1 MKSSTNNMKNILFFS
16 AMAISAIAT
25 AGNEDRVGSA
35 GASHLLVN
43 PWARSAAFADAGISS
58 VNGLEATYINIAGLA
73 FTDKTQIKFNYSNW
87 MGSAGIAM
95 NSAGIAQRIS
105 ETDVIAV
112 SVQSLNYGDIPI
124 TTVANPEGNIG
135 FFSPR
140 ANIFNVGYA
149 RSFSQSIYGGI
160 NFKVI
165 SSNISNLKS
174 TGMAIDAGIRYVT
187 GERDQI
193 KFGIALKNV
202 GPVMHYKG
210 DGLAQQVNYLSSGF
224 TASLEERSASFEM
237 PSLLSIGGSYDFLLG
252 GPKSKPAIGTSTAS
266 SSTAQHKLTLAL
278 GFTANSFSYDQF
290 RLGLDY
296 GMIADKVAFNLRGG
310 FVYEKYILSAENRS
324 NALVGPTA
332 GFSLDALVGQNK
344 TALGIEYCA
353 RFAGIF
359 GIIHTIGATIDL
371 K

>member
-1 MKSSTNNMKNILFFS
+1 MKIKSVLIIGAAVMSSFAVN
-16 AMAISAIAT
+16 
-25 AGNEDRVGSA
+25 AGNEDRVGAA

-43 PWARSAAFADAGISS
+43 PWARSAAFADAGVSN
-58 VNGLEATYINIAGLA
+58 VNGLEASFTNIAGLA

-87 MGSAGIAM
+87 MGNAGIGL

-105 ETDVIAV
+105 ENDVIAV
-112 SVQSLNYGDIPI
+112 SVQSMNYGDIPI

-149 RSFSQSIYGGI
+149 RSFSSSIYGGI

-165 SSNISNLKS
+165 SESISNVKA

-187 GERDQI
+187 GEQDQI
-193 KFGIALKNV
+193 KFGISLKNV
-202 GPVMHYKG
+202 GPVMKYKG
-210 DGLAQQVNYLSSGF
+210 DGFAQQIDYVSTGV
-224 TASLEERSASFEM
+224 TATLEERSATYEL
-237 PSLLSIGGSYDFLLG
+237 PSLLLIGGSYDF
-252 GPKSKPAIGTSTAS
+252 IFNENN
-266 SSTAQHKLTLAL
+266 KLNLSVA
-278 GFTANSFSYDQF
+278 FTANSFSSDQY

-296 GMIADKVAFNLRGG
+296 GMTADKMAFNLRGG
-310 FVYEKYILSAENRS
+310 FVYEKNLFSAENRS

-332 GFSLDALVGQNK
+332 GFSVDALVGENK
-344 TALGIEYCA
+344 SALGIEYCA
-353 RFAGIF
+353 RFAGVF
-359 GIIHTIGATIDL
+359 GVIHTIGATISL

>member
-1 MKSSTNNMKNILFFS
+1 MNKLILAGTLLVS
-16 AMAISAIAT
+16 LSAT

-35 GASHLLVN
+35 GASHMLVN
-43 PWARSAAFADAGISS
+43 PWSRSSAAGDAGIAST
-58 VNGLEATYINIAGLA
+58 NGLEATYMNIAGLA

-87 MGSAGIAM
+87 MGNAGISL

-105 ETDVIAV
+105 ESDVIAV
-112 SVQSLNYGDIPI
+112 SIQSMNFGDIPI

-149 RSFSQSIYGGI
+149 KSFSKSIYGGI

-165 SSNISNLKS
+165 SENISNLRA
-174 TGMAIDAGIRYVT
+174 TGIALDAGIRYVT

-202 GPVMHYKG
+202 GPVMSFKG
-210 DGLAQQVNYLSSGF
+210 DGLAQQIQYLSTGF
-224 TASLEERSASFEM
+224 VATTEQRSATFEL
-237 PSLLSIGGSYDFLLG
+237 PSLLSIGGSYDF
-252 GPKSKPAIGTSTAS
+252 IFNENN
-266 SSTAQHKLTLAL
+266 KLNVAL
-278 GFTANSFSYDQF
+278 GFTANSFSNDQY

-296 GMIADKVAFNLRGG
+296 AMTGDKVAFNLRAGY
-310 FVYEKYILSAENRS
+310 VYEKNLLSAENRS

-332 GFSLDALVGQNK
+332 GFSVDALVGK
-344 TALGIEYCA
+344 SKSALGIEYTA
-353 RFAGIF
+353 RFAGVF
-359 GIIHTIGATIDL
+359 GIIHTVGATISL